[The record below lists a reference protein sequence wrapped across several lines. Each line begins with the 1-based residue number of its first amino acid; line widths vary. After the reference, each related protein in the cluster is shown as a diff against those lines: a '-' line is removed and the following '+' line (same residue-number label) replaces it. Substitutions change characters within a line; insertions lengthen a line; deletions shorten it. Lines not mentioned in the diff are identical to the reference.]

1 MVSLQEYVA
10 LCGALLGWGQEKK
23 DLIFSQTGKAIS
35 YYNSPKKL
43 RFEELHALEKQWY
56 HSLSINEPDFSVYDD
71 DLILAD
77 LWACWAVYSRGY
89 LKTIASDK
97 SLGDKSIVT
106 DIGPEITSVIDLG
119 CGIGYTT
126 AALKK
131 IFPNAEVY
139 GTNIEDT
146 KQYAVAQENG
156 RIFGFSMKP
165 RVSLARNKGTLV
177 IGFEYFEHFYNPIEH
192 LIELIGS
199 VSPSHLILAN
209 SFSSRSV
216 GHFNEY
222 SYRNTLYDNKTISR
236 VFNKEL
242 RQMGYI
248 KVKTKCWNDRP
259 AYWKKNES

>member
-1 MVSLQEYVA
+1 MASLQEYIA
-10 LCGALLGWGQEKK
+10 LCSDLLGWDQEKR
-23 DLIFSQTGKAIS
+23 DLVSSQTSRAIS
-35 YYNSPKKL
+35 YYNSPKSL
-43 RFEELHALEKQWY
+43 RFEELHALEQKWY
-56 HSLSINEPDFSVYDD
+56 QSLAEGNPDFSVYDD

-89 LKTIASDK
+89 LKTISSDK

-106 DIGPEITSVIDLG
+106 DIGQISSVIDLG
-119 CGIGYTT
+119 CGVGYTT
-126 AALKK
+126 AELKR
-131 IFPNAEVY
+131 IFPSADVY
-139 GTNIEDT
+139 GTNLENT
-146 KQYAVAQENG
+146 KQYKVAQANG

-165 RVSLARNKGTLV
+165 RAALSRNNSLV
-177 IGFEYFEHFYNPIEH
+177 IGFEYFEHFYKPIEH
-192 LIELIGS
+192 LIEVIGS

-222 SYRNTLYDNKTISR
+222 SYRNTLYDNKAISR

-242 RQMGYI
+242 RQMGYT

-259 AYWKKNES
+259 AYWRRNES